1 MDFLIFKN
9 SIYQFESNG
18 ENLNIDIT
26 LLCEVAVEAG
36 KKIMEI
42 YESDDFDV
50 ELKDDNSP
58 LTKADLISNQ
68 TIEKYLSRYFDE
80 FPILSEEGKNISYEE
95 RKNWSKYWCVD
106 PLDGT
111 KEFIN
116 KTDEFTVNI
125 ALIEDHYPVIGVI
138 YAPASKELWY
148 TRDGASYYIHLGERE
163 QIHVNSDDSEG
174 LIAVQSRS
182 HLSQKD
188 ADYYSNFN
196 IKENIGIGSSLKFC
210 KVADGS
216 AHIYRR
222 SGPTMEWDTAAGQ
235 AILEQA
241 GGAVLLDSG
250 ERFFY
255 NKEDLLNPS
264 FVCIADKSWIEYE
277 F

>member
-116 KTDEFTVNI
+116 KTDEFTLPNHQP
-125 ALIEDHYPVIGVI
+125 L
-138 YAPASKELWY
+138 
-148 TRDGASYYIHLGERE
+148 
-163 QIHVNSDDSEG
+163 
-174 LIAVQSRS
+174 
-182 HLSQKD
+182 
-188 ADYYSNFN
+188 
-196 IKENIGIGSSLKFC
+196 
-210 KVADGS
+210 
-216 AHIYRR
+216 
-222 SGPTMEWDTAAGQ
+222 
-235 AILEQA
+235 
-241 GGAVLLDSG
+241 
-250 ERFFY
+250 
-255 NKEDLLNPS
+255 
-264 FVCIADKSWIEYE
+264 
-277 F
+277 